1 MATQPSDGRH
11 SLPVRIWNFYYSG
24 FRQMKLGRTLWMIIL
39 LKLFIMFA
47 VLKWFFFPDI
57 LKRDFT
63 NDADRAEAV
72 RRHLTRPR

>member
-1 MATQPSDGRH
+1 MDTQPGNGRS
-11 SLPVRIWNFYYSG
+11 SLPARIWNFYYSG

-47 VLKWFFFPDI
+47 VLKLFFFPDI

-72 RRHLTRPR
+72 RKQLTEPR